1 MVDINNLINNSYF
14 GNFPNNQPPQGVVNV
29 RERVGVFQRSY
40 QVNFN
45 SLAEAMAQE
54 AKKILAE
61 AKINANSSAEMAFN
75 EAIKYTDRVI
85 TDVVDNKIV
94 QSGKQLTDYINDI
107 SGNVYKCFIG
117 LTDNLN
123 KLQEDINQKLIN
135 FNNFINEKVLIIEE
149 HNRKITFIEN
159 SLNNINNSIK
169 ELQEIA
175 KKQTE
180 ANEMVKK
187 VMNELGENK
196 DGTQVNRKKDGN
208 LVPKIATI
216 GNIVKRE
223 DGTPRRYTVWIRNER
238 FILVDRTNKSGT
250 KEDYDNLVD
259 MRRVVFK
266 KAEVDGNIILEVDR
280 KRQGWDVIKGTR
292 MWKRWLFNN
301 FWANK
306 YISLDK
312 YEYVYFIKAN
322 EDQVILERRPCTTK
336 LANSNA
342 EFLVKNGT
350 GFQYISLK
358 KMRQNKN
365 NQKTV
370 ASKGVPIKTNN
381 RTYQRGKKNN
391 FFRSNNG
398 YPLQR
403 NNNNVRMRNN
413 YNFRMRN
420 NYNYRMGSN
429 NNYRFGNRK
438 VENNNKRNLVNK
450 SFTSVK
456 GNNSRITK
464 NNNKSFAKEEN
475 VRIDMLKNEI
485 DLIDK
490 YKNELVKVLNKN
502 FH

>member
-94 QSGKQLTDYINDI
+94 QSGKHLTDYINDI

-187 VMNELGENK
+187 VMK
-196 DGTQVNRKKDGN
+196 
-208 LVPKIATI
+208 
-216 GNIVKRE
+216 
-223 DGTPRRYTVWIRNER
+223 
-238 FILVDRTNKSGT
+238 
-250 KEDYDNLVD
+250 
-259 MRRVVFK
+259 
-266 KAEVDGNIILEVDR
+266 
-280 KRQGWDVIKGTR
+280 
-292 MWKRWLFNN
+292 
-301 FWANK
+301 
-306 YISLDK
+306 
-312 YEYVYFIKAN
+312 
-322 EDQVILERRPCTTK
+322 
-336 LANSNA
+336 
-342 EFLVKNGT
+342 
-350 GFQYISLK
+350 
-358 KMRQNKN
+358 
-365 NQKTV
+365 
-370 ASKGVPIKTNN
+370 
-381 RTYQRGKKNN
+381 
-391 FFRSNNG
+391 
-398 YPLQR
+398 
-403 NNNNVRMRNN
+403 
-413 YNFRMRN
+413 
-420 NYNYRMGSN
+420 
-429 NNYRFGNRK
+429 
-438 VENNNKRNLVNK
+438 
-450 SFTSVK
+450 
-456 GNNSRITK
+456 
-464 NNNKSFAKEEN
+464 
-475 VRIDMLKNEI
+475 
-485 DLIDK
+485 
-490 YKNELVKVLNKN
+490 
-502 FH
+502 